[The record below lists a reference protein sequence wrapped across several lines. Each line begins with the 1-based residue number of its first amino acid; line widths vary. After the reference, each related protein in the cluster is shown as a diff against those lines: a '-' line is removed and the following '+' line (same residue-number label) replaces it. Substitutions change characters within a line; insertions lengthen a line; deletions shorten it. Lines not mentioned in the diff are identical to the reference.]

1 MRLPSTLLLSTLL
14 LLTPVVSNA
23 DEYGT
28 QVSGWA
34 YLTVALMVVDVG
46 AGVANLFNMG
56 NGAPSKATANFSIGT
71 GLVSYG
77 LVGLVLL
84 NEDDPELRKGFSL
97 MMGAAGTA
105 ALVTGIL
112 AGRQTGRQAARPGGR
127 QTGGVG
133 ESPPEVSNLRVLPA
147 VFGDGGRGKSFGLQL
162 DYRF

>member
-1 MRLPSTLLLSTLL
+1 MRLTSILLLSAVLF
-14 LLTPVVSNA
+14 LTPVVSSA
-23 DEYGT
+23 DEVGT
-28 QVSGWA
+28 PVSGWA

-46 AGVANLFNMG
+46 GAVANLFNMA
-56 NGAPSKATANFSIGT
+56 NGTPSRPTANFSIGT

-84 NEDDPELRKGFSL
+84 NEDDPELRNGFSL

-112 AGRQTGRQAARPGGR
+112 ARRQAARPGGR
-127 QTGGVG
+127 EG
-133 ESPPEVSNLRVLPA
+133 ESPENVSNFRVLPA
-147 VFGDGGRGKSFGLQL
+147 VISDGNRGKSFGFQL

>member
-1 MRLPSTLLLSTLL
+1 MRSASILLLSALL
-14 LLTPVVSNA
+14 LSSPVVSNA

-46 AGVANLFNMG
+46 AGVANLFNMA
-56 NGAPSKATANFSIGT
+56 NGTPSKPTANLSIGT

-84 NEDDPELRKGFSL
+84 NEDDPELRNGFSL

-112 AGRQTGRQAARPGGR
+112 ARRQAVGPDGR
-127 QTGGVG
+127 
-133 ESPPEVSNLRVLPA
+133 EADSPPEVSNLRVFPT
-147 VFGDGGRGKSFGLQL
+147 VFADRGRKKSFGLQF

>member
-1 MRLPSTLLLSTLL
+1 MRSASILLLSALL
-14 LLTPVVSNA
+14 LVTPVVSNA

-46 AGVANLFNMG
+46 AGVANVFNMANG
-56 NGAPSKATANFSIGT
+56 NPSKATANFSIGT

-84 NEDDPELRKGFSL
+84 NEDDPELRNGFSL

-112 AGRQTGRQAARPGGR
+112 ARRQAVGPGGR
-127 QTGGVG
+127 
-133 ESPPEVSNLRVLPA
+133 EADSPPEVSNLRVYPA
-147 VFGDGGRGKSFGLQL
+147 VFGHLLK
-162 DYRF
+162 

>member
-1 MRLPSTLLLSTLL
+1 MRLLFVLLLSAVL

-23 DEYGT
+23 EDLAGNT
-28 QVSGWA
+28 VSGWA
-34 YLTVALMVVDVG
+34 YLSVALMVVDAG
-46 AGVANLFNMG
+46 AALANLFNMKNG
-56 NGAPSKATANFSIGT
+56 NPGKSTANFSIGA

-84 NEDDPELRKGFSL
+84 NEDDPELRNGFSL

-112 AGRQTGRQAARPGGR
+112 ARRQAGR
-127 QTGGVG
+127 AGDST
-133 ESPPEVSNLRVLPA
+133 PEVSNLRILPA
-147 VFGDGGRGKSFGLQL
+147 VVPDGNRGKSFGLQL

>member
-1 MRLPSTLLLSTLL
+1 MRSASILLLSALL
-14 LLTPVVSNA
+14 LLTPAVSNA
-23 DEYGT
+23 DDYGNE
-28 QVSGWA
+28 VSGWA

-46 AGVANLFNMG
+46 AGVANVFNMA
-56 NGAPSKATANFSIGT
+56 NGTPSKPTANFSIGT

-84 NEDDPELRKGFSL
+84 NEDDPELRNGFSL

-112 AGRQTGRQAARPGGR
+112 AGRQTGRQAVRPGDR
-127 QTGGVG
+127 VG
-133 ESPPEVSNLRVLPA
+133 ESPENVSNFRVLPA

>member
-1 MRLPSTLLLSTLL
+1 MRSASILLLSALL

-28 QVSGWA
+28 PVSGWA

-46 AGVANLFNMG
+46 AAGANLFNMG
-56 NGAPSKATANFSIGT
+56 NGTPSKPTANFSIGT

-84 NEDDPELRKGFSL
+84 NEDDPELRNGFSL

-112 AGRQTGRQAARPGGR
+112 ARRHAGSAD
-127 QTGGVG
+127 
-133 ESPPEVSNLRVLPA
+133 ESPEKVSNFRVLPA
-147 VFGDGGRGKSFGLQL
+147 VIPDGNRGKSFGFQL